1 MVLPI
6 LDIFSIF
13 QHIHIFHVLL
23 SDQSPINY
31 KRTEVVLNNFS
42 AALSS
47 RNVKVLFSKL
57 VKMASE
63 EPEEIKQGTVK

>member
-1 MVLPI
+1 M
-6 LDIFSIF
+6 
-13 QHIHIFHVLL
+13 
-23 SDQSPINY
+23 NY
-31 KRTEVVLNNFS
+31 KRTEVVLNDFS
-42 AALSS
+42 AAFSS